1 MMTMSDAAER
11 KRLMA
16 LKKRMS
22 QKRPKFVKME
32 SWRHVR
38 LKDHWRQPKG
48 VDNHMRLNLKG
59 WPKSVN
65 VGYRSPRAVRGIH
78 PSGKEEVHVYNVGD
92 LSIVDPETQVARI
105 GGSVGIK
112 KRVKIVQEA
121 KLRGIRI
128 LNVGKARGAEELKA
142 EPEEEEL
149 PEEEIPEKEEAPEEE
164 EASEDK
170 QVEEEA
176 DEG

>member
-65 VGYRSPRAVRGIH
+65 VGYRSPKAVRGFH

-92 LSIVDPETQVARI
+92 LSIIDPETQVARI
-105 GGSVGIK
+105 GGSVGLR

-121 KLRGIRI
+121 ELQGIRI
-128 LNVGKARGAEELKA
+128 LNVGRARWAEELKA

-149 PEEEIPEKEEAPEEE
+149 PEEEIPEEE
-164 EASEDK
+164 EASEDE
-170 QVEEEA
+170 QVEEEV

>member
-1 MMTMSDAAER
+1 
-11 KRLMA
+11 
-16 LKKRMS
+16 
-22 QKRPKFVKME
+22 
-32 SWRHVR
+32 
-38 LKDHWRQPKG
+38 
-48 VDNHMRLNLKG
+48 MRLNLKG

-105 GGSVGIK
+105 GGSVGTR
-112 KRVKIVQEA
+112 KRVKIIQEA

-128 LNVGKARGAEELKA
+128 LNVGKARGAEELNA

-149 PEEEIPEKEEAPEEE
+149 PEEEIIEEEEAPEEE
-164 EASEDK
+164 EASEDE
-170 QVEEEA
+170 QVEQEA

>member
-16 LKKRMS
+16 LKKKMS

-65 VGYRSPRAVRGIH
+65 VGYRSPKAVRGMH

-92 LSIVDPETQVARI
+92 LSIIDPETQVARI
-105 GGSVGIK
+105 GGSVGLR
-112 KRVKIVQEA
+112 KRVKIIQEA
-121 KLRGIRI
+121 ELQGIRI
-128 LNVGKARGAEELKA
+128 LNVGRARGAEELKT
-142 EPEEEEL
+142 EPEGEEL
-149 PEEEIPEKEEAPEEE
+149 PEEEVLEEEEAPEEE
-164 EASEDK
+164 EASEDE

>member
-1 MMTMSDAAER
+1 
-11 KRLMA
+11 
-16 LKKRMS
+16 
-22 QKRPKFVKME
+22 
-32 SWRHVR
+32 
-38 LKDHWRQPKG
+38 
-48 VDNHMRLNLKG
+48 
-59 WPKSVN
+59 
-65 VGYRSPRAVRGIH
+65 VRGIH

-105 GGSVGIK
+105 GGSVGLR

-121 KLRGIRI
+121 ELQGIRI
-128 LNVGKARGAEELKA
+128 LNVGRARGAEELKA

-149 PEEEIPEKEEAPEEE
+149 PEEEIPEEEEAPEEE
-164 EASEDK
+164 EVSEDE

>member
-1 MMTMSDAAER
+1 MTMSDAAER

-32 SWRHVR
+32 SWRHKR

-65 VGYRSPRAVRGIH
+65 VGYRSPKAVRGIH

-105 GGSVGIK
+105 GGSVGLR

-121 KLRGIRI
+121 NLRGIRI
-128 LNVGKARGAEELKA
+128 LNVGRARGAMELNA

-149 PEEEIPEKEEAPEEE
+149 PDEEILEEVEAPEEE
-164 EASEDK
+164 EA
-170 QVEEEA
+170 

>member
-1 MMTMSDAAER
+1 MMTMSDAAEH

-65 VGYRSPRAVRGIH
+65 VGYRSPKAVRGMH

-92 LSIVDPETQVARI
+92 LSIIDPETQVARM
-105 GGSVGIK
+105 GGSVGLR
-112 KRVKIVQEA
+112 KRVKIIQEA
-121 KLRGIRI
+121 ELRGIRI
-128 LNVGKARGAEELKA
+128 LNVGRARGAEELKA

-149 PEEEIPEKEEAPEEE
+149 PEEEIPEEEE
-164 EASEDK
+164 DASEDE

>member
-1 MMTMSDAAER
+1 MTMSDAAER

-65 VGYRSPRAVRGIH
+65 VGYRSPKAVRGIH
-78 PSGKEEVHVYNVGD
+78 PSGKEEVPVYNVGD

-105 GGSVGIK
+105 GGSVGLR

-121 KLRGIRI
+121 ELRGIRI
-128 LNVGKARGAEELKA
+128 LNVGRARGAEELKA
-142 EPEEEEL
+142 EPEGEEL
-149 PEEEIPEKEEAPEEE
+149 PEEEEEEEAPEEE
-164 EASEDK
+164 EASEDE

>member
-65 VGYRSPRAVRGIH
+65 VGYRSPQAVRGIH

-105 GGSVGIK
+105 GGSVGLR

-121 KLRGIRI
+121 ELQGIRI
-128 LNVGKARGAEELKA
+128 LNVGRARGAEELKA

-149 PEEEIPEKEEAPEEE
+149 PEEEIPEEEEAPEEE
-164 EASEDK
+164 EVSEDE

>member
-1 MMTMSDAAER
+1 MSDAAER

-92 LSIVDPETQVARI
+92 LSIVDPETQVVRI
-105 GGSVGIK
+105 GGSVGLR

-121 KLRGIRI
+121 ELQGIRI
-128 LNVGKARGAEELKA
+128 LNVGRARGAEKLQA

-149 PEEEIPEKEEAPEEE
+149 PEEEISEEE
-164 EASEDK
+164 TATDEEEVLEDE

>member
-1 MMTMSDAAER
+1 VNAMSDAAEK

-32 SWRHVR
+32 SWRHKR

-65 VGYRSPRAVRGIH
+65 VGYRSPRAVRDVH

-105 GGSVGIK
+105 GGSVGLR
-112 KRVKIVQEA
+112 KRVKIVEEA
-121 KLRGIRI
+121 DLQGIRV
-128 LNVGKARGAEELKA
+128 LNAGRARQAEEYSA

-149 PEEEIPEKEEAPEEE
+149 PEEEIPEEEE
-164 EASEDK
+164 EVSEEEP
-170 QVEEEA
+170 VEEEA

>member
-1 MMTMSDAAER
+1 MTMSDAAER

-65 VGYRSPRAVRGIH
+65 VGYRSPKAVRGIH
-78 PSGKEEVHVYNVGD
+78 PSGKEEVHVSNVGD
-92 LSIVDPETQVARI
+92 LSIIGPETEVGRI
-105 GGSVGIK
+105 GGTVGLRG
-112 KRVKIVQEA
+112 RVKIVREA
-121 KLRGIRI
+121 ELQGSRV
-128 LNVGKARGAEELKA
+128 LNVGRARGAEELKA

-149 PEEEIPEKEEAPEEE
+149 AE
-164 EASEDK
+164 
-170 QVEEEA
+170 
-176 DEG
+176 